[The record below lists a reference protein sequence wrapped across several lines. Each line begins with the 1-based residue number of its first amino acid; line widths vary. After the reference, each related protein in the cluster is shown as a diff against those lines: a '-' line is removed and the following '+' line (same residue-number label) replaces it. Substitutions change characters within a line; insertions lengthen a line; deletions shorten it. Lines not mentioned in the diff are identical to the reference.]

1 MTTIAVITHVDR
13 ADVGLVD
20 EIARDRGHECRIV
33 RLYRG
38 EQLSELDEVGAV
50 VAKGGPQAAYEDH
63 PYLEDEGRFL
73 SAAVDADVP
82 VLAICLG
89 SQVLARALG
98 GTAHP
103 GDTGLEAG
111 IIDVK
116 PSDATAGGIAGQFF
130 SFHSDSMTPPAAAE
144 VLAASDRYVQA
155 WTLGSALA
163 VQFHPEITMAG
174 VHDLLEV
181 EGMNEE
187 LAFKLAEKG
196 VTTRDDLAELGVDE
210 LQEIVE
216 MDDAAAG
223 ELIMAAR
230 AHWFEEEA

>member
-50 VAKGGPQAAYEDH
+50 VAMGGPQAAYEDH

-181 EGMNEE
+181 EGP
-187 LAFKLAEKG
+187 KLE
-196 VTTRDDLAELGVDE
+196 RFGVD
-210 LQEIVE
+210 V
-216 MDDAAAG
+216 AAMQAEAERYFADG
-223 ELIMAAR
+223 APDAR
-230 AHWFEEEA
+230 ALLDHWFDLLPSDRPRH

>member
-33 RLYRG
+33 RPYRG

-50 VAKGGPQAAYEDH
+50 VAMGGPQAAYEDH
-63 PYLEDEGRFL
+63 PYLENEGRFL

-103 GDTGLEAG
+103 GGTGLEAG

-116 PSDATAGGIAGQFF
+116 PSDTTAGGIAGQFF
-130 SFHSDSMTPPAAAE
+130 SFHSDSMTPPATAE
-144 VLAASDRYVQA
+144 VLATSDRYVQA
-155 WTLGSALA
+155 WALGSALA
-163 VQFHPEITMAG
+163 VQFHPEITMTG
-174 VHDLLEV
+174 VHDVLEV
-181 EGMNEE
+181 EGP
-187 LAFKLAEKG
+187 KLE
-196 VTTRDDLAELGVDE
+196 RFGVD
-210 LQEIVE
+210 V
-216 MDDAAAG
+216 AAMHAEAERYFADG
-223 ELIMAAR
+223 APDAR
-230 AHWFEEEA
+230 ALLGHWFDLLPSDRPRH